1 VQPCGRA
8 RAATQ
13 ASWQSIAAAS
23 RACRPQRPSA
33 GALCSSP
40 ATERPGVRREKEEG
54 GGDVG
59 ELGGEERLEKMN
71 RRGGGL
77 VGGTH
82 ALAAAAAGSARARV
96 AGARL
101 GCARAGPRERER
113 DGPGQ
118 AARAG
123 CEVRALLG
131 RGSEVGRRDGL
142 GRKKKM
148 LGLFF

>member
-1 VQPCGRA
+1 
-8 RAATQ
+8 
-13 ASWQSIAAAS
+13 
-23 RACRPQRPSA
+23 
-33 GALCSSP
+33 
-40 ATERPGVRREKEEG
+40 VRREKEEG